1 MAIVKMKKLQVI
13 APAAVRDDLLR
24 ELQRLGCVEVR
35 AAEEQLADSALAA
48 LLRPEHGDA
57 QSARAERQLYA
68 EALAVLDRY
77 APVKTPM
84 LAPKPALEKARL
96 LDGEDDAEAAQS
108 ARSLAALEEEMR
120 GLASAETR
128 ERLRLEALQP
138 WKSCPLPLDCAGT
151 AHAAVL
157 FGMFPARTDMDAL
170 SAALS
175 EQTAQLFEAGADE
188 AARYAYVLCL
198 RAETEEVT
206 KCLREFG
213 FAAPAYGE
221 QHGTAAE
228 NIAAAEAALA
238 DVNAK
243 QKETFEKITA
253 LAPARD
259 ALRVA
264 YDRAGLKV
272 ERAEAADKLLGTE
285 KTVFLTGWAVADRE
299 AEVAALLGSR
309 DCAYDFADPVEEEY
323 PEVPVK
329 LRNNRLTDGLNMVT
343 NMYSLPQYGSVDPNP
358 LMAPFFIL
366 FYGIMMADIGYGA
379 VMILIGALILWKKKP
394 EEGFMR
400 YFAELMVE
408 GGIVTA
414 IMGALSGG
422 CFGDA
427 PYRIVHLLNPASTWE
442 GLPKLFDP
450 LNDTI
455 QVLIGSLILG
465 FVHLNTG
472 LAVSFHLKRKRGH
485 LADALWEEGV
495 MWLLFIGIA
504 SAVLDFGSIGGVPVL
519 FYATLLLYVIA
530 KMRGGK
536 GVVGKIMGVFS
547 GIYNDATGWFGDIL
561 SYSRL
566 MALMLA
572 GSVIAQVFNTLGA
585 LPGSII
591 VFIPI
596 FLFGNALNFGL
607 NLLGCYVHDLRL
619 QCLEF
624 FGKFYEDG
632 GKPFKPLAARSKYY
646 SVNK

>member
-13 APAAVRDDLLR
+13 APAAARDDLLR
-24 ELQRLGCVEVR
+24 ELQRLGCVEVS
-35 AAEEQLADSALAA
+35 AAEAALGDSALSA
-48 LLRPEHGDA
+48 LLRPGHGDA
-57 QSARAERQLYA
+57 QGARAERQLFT

-84 LAPKPALEKARL
+84 LAPKPALDKSRL
-96 LDGEDDAEAAQS
+96 LDGADDAGAEQT
-108 ARSLAALEEEMR
+108 ARKLNLLEEELR
-120 GLASAETR
+120 SLASAETR
-128 ERLRLEALQP
+128 EGLRLEALRP
-138 WKSCPLPLDCAGT
+138 WQGCPLALDCAGT
-151 AHAAVL
+151 AHTAVL
-157 FGMFPARTDMDAL
+157 FGTLPVRTDMDAL
-170 SAALS
+170 SAAL
-175 EQTAQLFEAGADE
+175 EERTAQLFAVGEDE
-188 AARYAYVLCL
+188 AARYVYVLCL
-198 RAETEEVT
+198 RAEQEET
-206 KCLREFG
+206 AKCLREYG
-213 FAAPAYGE
+213 FAVPAYGE

-228 NIAAAEAALA
+228 NLTAAEAELAEIGAQQAAAL
-238 DVNAK
+238 
-243 QKETFEKITA
+243 EKITA
-253 LAPARD
+253 LAPERD

-272 ERAEAADKLLGTE
+272 ERAEAADKLLATE
-285 KTVFLTGWAVADRE
+285 KTVLLTGWAIADRE
-299 AEVAALLGSR
+299 AEVTALLQSR
-309 DCAYDFADPVEEEY
+309 DCAYDFADPTEEEY
-323 PEVPVK
+323 PDVPVK
-329 LRNNRLTDGLNMVT
+329 LRNNRFTDGLNMVT

-379 VMILIGALILWKKKP
+379 LMILIGALILWKKKP

-408 GGIVTA
+408 GGIATA
-414 IMGALSGG
+414 VMGVLTGG

-427 PYRIVHLLNPASTWE
+427 PYRLVHLLNPASTWE

-465 FVHLNTG
+465 FIHLNCG

-495 MWLLFIGIA
+495 MWVLFVGIA
-504 SAVLDFGSIGGVPVL
+504 SAVLGFGSIGGIPVL
-519 FYATLLLYVIA
+519 FYATLVLYVLG

-536 GVVGKIMGVFS
+536 GVVGKIMGIFS

-585 LPGSII
+585 LPGTLI

-596 FLFGNALNFGL
+596 FLLGNALNFGL

-632 GKPFKPLAARSKYY
+632 GRPFKPLAARSKYY

>member
-1 MAIVKMKKLQVI
+1 MAIVKMRKMQVI
-13 APAAVRDDLLR
+13 APAAVRDELLR

-35 AAEEQLADSALAA
+35 AADELLADSSLAA

-57 QSARAERQLYA
+57 QSARAERQLFA

-84 LAPKPALEKARL
+84 LAPKPALEKSRL
-96 LDGEDDAEAAQS
+96 LDGADDDHAAQAAKDLAS
-108 ARSLAALEEEMR
+108 LEEELRSLAA
-120 GLASAETR
+120 AQTR
-128 ERLRLEALQP
+128 ETLRLETLRP
-138 WKSCPLPLDCAGT
+138 WQSCSLPLDCAGS

-157 FGMFPARTDMDAL
+157 FGILPARADLDAL
-170 SAALS
+170 SAALDD
-175 EQTAQLFEAGADE
+175 QAAQLFEVSADD
-188 AARYAYVLCL
+188 AARYVYVICL
-198 RAETEEVT
+198 RAETEEIT
-206 KCLREFG
+206 KLLREHG

-228 NIAAAEAALA
+228 NLAAAQTALDEVSAAQTAVLEKIAALSPE
-238 DVNAK
+238 
-243 QKETFEKITA
+243 
-253 LAPARD
+253 RD
-259 ALRVA
+259 ALRTA
-264 YDRAGLKV
+264 YDRAGTKV
-272 ERAEAADKLLGTE
+272 ERAEAADKLVGTE
-285 KTVFLTGWAVADRE
+285 KTVLLSGWAVADRE
-299 AEVAALLGSR
+299 PEVTALLQSR
-309 DCAYDFADPVEEEY
+309 DCAYDFADPAEEEY
-323 PEVPVK
+323 PDVPVK
-329 LRNNRLTDGLNMVT
+329 LRNNRFTDGLNMVT

-379 VMILIGALILWKKKP
+379 LMILIGALILWKKKP

-408 GGIVTA
+408 GGIATA
-414 IMGALSGG
+414 VMGVLTGG

-427 PYRIVHLLNPASTWE
+427 PYRLVHLLNPASTWE

-465 FVHLNTG
+465 FIHLNCG

-504 SAVLDFGSIGGVPVL
+504 SAVLGFGSIGGIPVL
-519 FYATLLLYVIA
+519 LYATLVLYAIG

-536 GVVGKIMGVFS
+536 GVVGKIMGIFS

-585 LPGSII
+585 LPGTLL

-596 FLFGNALNFGL
+596 FLLGNALNFGL

>member
-1 MAIVKMKKLQVI
+1 MAIVKMKKMQVI
-13 APAAVRDDLLR
+13 APAAVRDELLR

-35 AAEEQLADSALAA
+35 AADELLADPALAA
-48 LLRPEHGDA
+48 MLRPEHGDA
-57 QSARAERQLYA
+57 QGARAERQLFA
-68 EALAVLDRY
+68 EAIAVLDRY
-77 APVKTPM
+77 VPVKTPM
-84 LAPKPALEKARL
+84 LSAKPALEKNRL
-96 LDGEDDAEAAQS
+96 LDGEDDARAAEC
-108 ARSLAALEEEMR
+108 AHTLAALEEQMR
-120 GLASAETR
+120 VLASAETR
-128 ERLRLEALQP
+128 EKLRLEALRP
-138 WKSCPLPLDCAGT
+138 WQSCPLPLDCAGT
-151 AHAAVL
+151 AHTAVL
-157 FGMFPARTDMDAL
+157 FGTLPPRADMDAL

-175 EQTAQLFEAGADE
+175 EGAAQLFEVGADD
-188 AARYAYVLCL
+188 AARYVYVICL
-198 RAETEEVT
+198 RAETDET
-206 KCLREFG
+206 ARILREHG
-213 FAAPAYGE
+213 FAVPAYGE
-221 QHGTAAE
+221 QHGTAKE
-228 NIAAAEAALA
+228 NIAAAEEALA
-238 DVNAK
+238 GVNAK
-243 QKETFEKITA
+243 QKETFEKITV
-253 LAPARD
+253 LAPERD

-264 YDRAGLKV
+264 FDRAGAKV

-285 KTVFLTGWAVADRE
+285 KTVFLTGWAVAERE

-309 DCAYDFADPVEEEY
+309 DCAYDFADPVEDEY
-323 PEVPVK
+323 PDVPVK
-329 LRNNRLTDGLNMVT
+329 LRNNRFTDGLNMVT

-379 VMILIGALILWKKKP
+379 IMILIGALILLKKKP

-414 IMGALSGG
+414 VMGALSGG

-504 SAVLDFGSIGGVPVL
+504 SAVLGFGSIGGIPVL

-536 GVVGKIMGVFS
+536 GVVGKIIGIFS
-547 GIYNDATGWFGDIL
+547 GVYNDATGWFGDIL